1 MGRKVLKCQDIT
13 FLRKTA
19 LLILMDSTS
28 AKDNRITQHHLSL
41 DPYRRMQ
48 ETHLISQLCTL
59 LHLISFLLMNLW
71 INSASQYHQKN
82 PWNITELKQLHDVAD
97 AFSAATAL
105 CYQRLS
111 MHMPLK
117 PEGRRSTDVSVYEI
131 NRSKKHSAVR
141 HRANSRSPAG
151 SPFRK
156 KKPNTKLWQQIRLS
170 VQLYSFFLSF
180 FVFFFS
186 FLILR
191 SIWRSQ
197 QPISRSKCNKQ
208 PCVPAG
214 GQQLRPHIQQL

>member
-131 NRSKKHSAVR
+131 NRSKKHSTVR

-156 KKPNTKLWQQIRLS
+156 KKNKHKTMAADQAECSAL
-170 VQLYSFFLSF
+170 
-180 FVFFFS
+180 FFFS
-186 FLILR
+186 LFFCLFFFF
-191 SIWRSQ
+191 SNFKEYMEKSATYFE
-197 QPISRSKCNKQ
+197 
-208 PCVPAG
+208 V
-214 GQQLRPHIQQL
+214 

>member
-1 MGRKVLKCQDIT
+1 MLFWGKTKRYSAYGRGGQEPPAFAQGRQKGCRHGETSTASLLPAQVDCTQGTGGREMGRKVLKCQDIT

-28 AKDNRITQHHLSL
+28 AKDNSITQHHLSL

-105 CYQRLS
+105 CY
-111 MHMPLK
+111 
-117 PEGRRSTDVSVYEI
+117 
-131 NRSKKHSAVR
+131 
-141 HRANSRSPAG
+141 
-151 SPFRK
+151 
-156 KKPNTKLWQQIRLS
+156 
-170 VQLYSFFLSF
+170 
-180 FVFFFS
+180 
-186 FLILR
+186 
-191 SIWRSQ
+191 
-197 QPISRSKCNKQ
+197 
-208 PCVPAG
+208 
-214 GQQLRPHIQQL
+214 